1 MVRLYIPLLFEKS
14 YIEKPEEKMMKARA
28 PVLVRMQKQL
38 SAVSGLLNEL
48 SAQMCLSRVLVYLR
62 KEAFYMSL

>member
-1 MVRLYIPLLFEKS
+1 
-14 YIEKPEEKMMKARA
+14 MKARA